1 MIQGS
6 KSCGV
11 SDPETLNYILNHN
24 HPPKFVGFISNYKK
38 SKRYVAYENIK
49 KLTKFEK
56 KGINFVS
63 VLVDPDDNFLEK
75 IKNISFDYYQLYDVD
90 PTRTKYIKDHYG
102 KKIISALTIS
112 NEEDIGKYMLYQKI
126 SDIILFD
133 GKGYEK
139 SEGFDHNLLNGISKN
154 LTIMIAGNINIDNIP
169 IIKNLDYFIDVSGS
183 LENERGDKDLK
194 KIDNFLNSVHNI
206 ITLKKYDKKLT

>member
-1 MIQGS
+1 MIRGA
-6 KSCGV
+6 KICGV
-11 SDPETLNYILNHN
+11 SNPETLIYILNHK
-24 HPPKFVGFISNYKK
+24 HPPKFIGFISNYKK
-38 SKRYVAYENIK
+38 SKRYVSYENML
-49 KLTKFEK
+49 KLTNFDK
-56 KGINFVS
+56 KGVNFVS
-63 VLVDPDDNFLEK
+63 VLVNPDDYTLEK
-75 IKNISFDYYQLYDVD
+75 IKNINFDYYQLYDVD

-139 SEGFDHNLLNGISKN
+139 SVGFDHNLLNGISKN

-183 LENERGDKDLK
+183 LENEKGEKDIK
-194 KIDNFLNSVHNI
+194 KIDNFLNI
-206 ITLKKYDKKLT
+206 INEYEIN

>member
-1 MIQGS
+1 MIKGA
-6 KSCGV
+6 KICGV
-11 SDPETLNYILNHN
+11 SNPETLSYILNHK
-24 HPPKFVGFISNYKK
+24 HPPKFIGFISNYKK
-38 SKRYVAYENIK
+38 SKRYVSYENML
-49 KLTKFEK
+49 KLTNFDK
-56 KGINFVS
+56 KGVNFVS
-63 VLVDPDDNFLEK
+63 VLVDPDDYTLGR
-75 IKNISFDYYQLYDVD
+75 IKNINFDYYQLYDVD

-139 SEGFDHNLLNGISKN
+139 SVGFDHNLLNGISKN

-183 LENERGDKDLK
+183 LENEKGEKDIK
-194 KIDNFLNSVHNI
+194 KIDNFLNI
-206 ITLKKYDKKLT
+206 INEYEIN